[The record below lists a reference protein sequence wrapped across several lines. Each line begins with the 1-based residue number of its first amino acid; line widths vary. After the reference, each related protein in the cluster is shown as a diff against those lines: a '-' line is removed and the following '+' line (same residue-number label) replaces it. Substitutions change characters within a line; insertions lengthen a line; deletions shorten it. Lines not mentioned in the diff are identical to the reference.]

1 MWRFLN
7 SSQFYFPVFY
17 ALIKMTAMDQHRE
30 NMELNSQID
39 AGVDAL
45 LNQTN
50 VMDQNAKDIGNEI
63 SDQIQMAK
71 DINDH
76 MDKTDEGINKAT
88 DKLKQVQKV
97 SKGGLASWII
107 CLLFFVLTIVALVL
121 PPSVINSFRPKSRA
135 DKGW

>member
-1 MWRFLN
+1 
-7 SSQFYFPVFY
+7 
-17 ALIKMTAMDQHRE
+17 MDQHRE

-50 VMDQNAKDIGNEI
+50 IMDQNAKAIGDEI

-88 DKLKQVQKV
+88 DKLKQVQTV
-97 SKGGLASWII
+97 SKGGCISWII
-107 CLLFFVLTIVALVL
+107 CILFFVLTILVLVL
-121 PPSVINSFRPKSRA
+121 PPSIVNKFRSAKRA
-135 DKGW
+135 AKGW